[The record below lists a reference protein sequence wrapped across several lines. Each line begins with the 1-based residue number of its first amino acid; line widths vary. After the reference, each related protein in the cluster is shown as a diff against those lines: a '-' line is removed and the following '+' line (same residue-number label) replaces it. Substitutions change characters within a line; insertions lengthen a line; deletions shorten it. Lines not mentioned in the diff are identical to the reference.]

1 MDQSQKE
8 VWDDS
13 ELRNAFETALH
24 EFKKYHSIEAK
35 GGVSDPDS
43 RLDGEKL
50 ISAARTEE
58 SISKLEEGEQM
69 INQQTETTLEG
80 DTHIP
85 QFADNKGLSDEKPE
99 TRAAE
104 THQEF
109 MEVPPPIR
117 GLTYD
122 ETYKKLIMSW
132 YYAGYYTGL
141 AEGLAKSEQ
150 RKD

>member
-1 MDQSQKE
+1 MGDQSQKE

-35 GGVSDPDS
+35 G
-43 RLDGEKL
+43 
-50 ISAARTEE
+50 
-58 SISKLEEGEQM
+58 
-69 INQQTETTLEG
+69 
-80 DTHIP
+80 
-85 QFADNKGLSDEKPE
+85 
-99 TRAAE
+99 
-104 THQEF
+104 
-109 MEVPPPIR
+109 
-117 GLTYD
+117 YD